1 MFKAAS
7 GLMRSLAGELGKAQQ
22 ENEKLEAELAQA
34 KAAAAN
40 KVELAKVASVSI
52 SDEYLNEFLR
62 TLADHSMLADSQLA
76 KAAAALK
83 DNPNEIIKLAT
94 QAIRLSEIPS
104 PQGEGYQSTSA
115 SSEED
120 LEAYYRERE
129 RAIVSRWL

>member
-1 MFKAAS
+1 
-7 GLMRSLAGELGKAQQ
+7 MRSLAGELGKAQQ